1 MNKSDR
7 QELCSIKTQIQ
18 ELVDKLREM
27 GEIEQEKFDNLT
39 EGLQAS
45 ERGQRYQELADCID
59 SACSTIE
66 SGLEELEECEY

>member
-1 MNKSDR
+1 MNKKDR
-7 QELCSIKTQIQ
+7 EELSSIKEQIQ
-18 ELVDKLREM
+18 GLVDQLREM
-27 GEIEQEKFDNLT
+27 GYAEQDKFDNLS

-45 ERGQRYQELADCID
+45 ENGQRYQELADCID

>member
-1 MNKSDR
+1 MNKTDR
-7 QELCSIKTQIQ
+7 QELCSIKSQIQ

-45 ERGQRYQELADCID
+45 ERGQRYQECADCME
-59 SACSTIE
+59 SVCSTIE
-66 SGLEELEECEY
+66 EALEELEECEY

>member
-1 MNKSDR
+1 MNKKDR
-7 QELCSIKTQIQ
+7 EEVSSIKEQIQ
-18 ELVDKLREM
+18 GLVDQLREM
-27 GEIEQEKFDNLT
+27 GYAEQDKFDNLS

-45 ERGQRYQELADCID
+45 DNGQRYQELADCID